1 MKIRLGGTNSSLFQ
15 RNVRQRKAEQNHYFD
30 GLRKQRLQR
39 PAKDTPRNASKSHQD
54 AILGAF

>member
-1 MKIRLGGTNSSLFQ
+1 MKIRLGGTNSSLWQ

-39 PAKDTPRNASKSHQD
+39 PAKDTARNAPRT
-54 AILGAF
+54 A